1 MSGGLLLQDPAKY
14 ALPYPISGRDRQRPG
29 EDEAVD
35 DGSGIVPWASEPLEN
50 NPIQAPTTRRP
61 TTTMPVADF
70 CADFPLPV
78 DRFTQ

>member
-1 MSGGLLLQDPAKY
+1 MY
-14 ALPYPISGRDRQRPG
+14 
-29 EDEAVD
+29 
-35 DGSGIVPWASEPLEN
+35 DGSGVVPWASEPLEN

-70 CADFPLPV
+70 CTDFPLPV